1 MSVKS
6 IYELV
11 IGLVMMFVGLQ
22 LISMRFGFARRYF
35 GVTGEQASEMRKKY
49 PMFLLLMGSFGLIM
63 GVVKVVQQF

>member
-35 GVTGEQASEMRKKY
+35 GVAGEQASEMRKKY